1 MTETPRSQ
9 KISTFSSPLS
19 SPPALL
25 VQAVRIPR
33 WKRLRPATYPATV
46 CSTPPGPSP
55 RAGMAQLSVKEGN
68 VGPETFG
75 FLCEASPQRRE
86 SGYLPPPRLLADGPV
101 RERHP
106 REEGLHGVSRERRVR
121 RQRRVRGVA
130 QRRSVDV
137 RVKSRRQSSVGWLLY
152 GT

>member
-1 MTETPRSQ
+1 
-9 KISTFSSPLS
+9 
-19 SPPALL
+19 
-25 VQAVRIPR
+25 
-33 WKRLRPATYPATV
+33 
-46 CSTPPGPSP
+46 
-55 RAGMAQLSVKEGN
+55 MAQLSVKEGN

-121 RQRRVRGVA
+121 RQRGVA

-137 RVKSRRQSSVGWLLY
+137 RVKSWRQGSVGWLLY

>member
-1 MTETPRSQ
+1 
-9 KISTFSSPLS
+9 
-19 SPPALL
+19 
-25 VQAVRIPR
+25 
-33 WKRLRPATYPATV
+33 
-46 CSTPPGPSP
+46 
-55 RAGMAQLSVKEGN
+55 MAQLSVKEGN

-86 SGYLPPPRLLADGPV
+86 SGYLPPPQLLADGPV

-121 RQRRVRGVA
+121 RQCGVRGVA

>member
-1 MTETPRSQ
+1 MAETPQIQ
-9 KISTFSSPLS
+9 KVPARCSPVAF

-25 VQAVRIPR
+25 VQAACIPR
-33 WKRLRPATYPATV
+33 WKRLQPATCPSRV
-46 CSTPPGPSP
+46 CSAPPGLSP
-55 RAGMAQLSVKEGN
+55 HAGMAQLSVKEEN

-75 FLCEASPQRRE
+75 FLQRRE
-86 SGYLPPPRLLADGPV
+86 CGYLPPLWLLADGPV

-106 REEGLHGVSRERRVR
+106 REEGLHGVSRECRVR
-121 RQRRVRGVA
+121 RQRGVRRVA

-137 RVKSRRQSSVGWLLY
+137 RVKSRRQSSVGWLLH